1 MEAKRFLS
9 KFEYYTISLRKELLM
24 IVFIYDNDD
33 WVESTKLFPHDI
45 ALLVEMKEMKVYVW
59 FGPFSK
65 KELRV
70 AAEERA
76 QDHMK
81 KYPEMKHEILNEQ
94 TIPLKLQ
101 AEIEELLGENRD
113 FLSKKIPRTLPM
125 SLFYYCMYS
134 SFAFLLIS
142 VLNLFRM
149 LQGDIVGDG
158 LLINSYQFLD
168 YFVLSE
174 QLVFISVV
182 LAGFGVI
189 LGIWSEKLFLTA
201 SAVVS
206 FVISLGFY
214 FYIGNREFLFYSL
227 PTTMEWYYLLEIGS
241 IVVFFIWAVIAC
253 IGHAI
258 STIIAN
264 RAIKNTTEIVKKQ
277 VERMDMGILS
287 ASDEPAEESIKS
299 Q

>member
-1 MEAKRFLS
+1 
-9 KFEYYTISLRKELLM
+9 M
-24 IVFIYDNDD
+24 IMFIYDNDD

-45 ALLVEMKEMKVYVW
+45 ALLVRMNEMKVYLW

-65 KELRV
+65 KELRDS
-70 AAEERA
+70 AEQRA
-76 QDHMK
+76 KKHMEK
-81 KYPEMKHEILNEQ
+81 DPEMKLEILDDQ

-125 SLFYYCMYS
+125 TLFYYCMYS
-134 SFAFLLIS
+134 ALAFLILS
-142 VLNLFRM
+142 VLNLLRM
-149 LQGDIVGDG
+149 FQGDIVGNG
-158 LLINSYQFLD
+158 LLINRYQFQD

-174 QLVFISVV
+174 QFVFISVI

-189 LGIWSEKLFLTA
+189 LGIWSEKLFLTV

-227 PTTMEWYYLLEIGS
+227 PTTFEWDFLLEIGS
-241 IVVFFIWAVIAC
+241 IVVFFIWALIAC
-253 IGHAI
+253 IGHGI
-258 STIIAN
+258 STIVAN
-264 RAIKNTTEIVKKQ
+264 HAIKTSTEVVKKQ
-277 VERMDMGILS
+277 VERVDMGILN
-287 ASDEPAEESIKS
+287 ASEEPVDESVKT